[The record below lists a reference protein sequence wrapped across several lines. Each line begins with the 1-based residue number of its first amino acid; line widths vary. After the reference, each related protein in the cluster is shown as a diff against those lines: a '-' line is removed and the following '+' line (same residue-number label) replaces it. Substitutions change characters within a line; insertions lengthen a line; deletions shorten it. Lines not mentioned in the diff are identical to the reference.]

1 MRRRGIA
8 ALVLCWACSA
18 QAVSMDFDHAWNTL
32 QRSDDKLAAGA
43 AAQQRAAELLRAS
56 RSLLLPQL
64 DLIGSYTRLDE
75 PIELNALGLNP
86 LNEAAATIPGQ
97 TLIGLLGGPDA
108 FITPVTGRELTRSSL
123 VAFWPLYTGGKI
135 SAARELAS
143 LGQQE
148 AEALLEEIRRTRFVE
163 LVSAYFGVVLAERAV
178 ATRAAAEQTLAQHLH
193 AAQLLEQQGQIGRV
207 ERLTAA
213 AAYDQARIDTRTA
226 QDRLATARLALTHL
240 VHGTEDVQPSSPLF
254 VNTEVA
260 PLERF
265 QPGLEQHPGMR
276 LVTARRRQAETL
288 ARTARGSYHPEVFL
302 YGSYSLYDD
311 DTLASTLNPDWLVGV
326 GVRLSLL
333 DRGGRGG
340 RIRAAQSAVTEA
352 LRTQQAVERQLQVLL
367 ETRHREASQA
377 LAEYRDLASS
387 VELAQEALQLQE
399 TAFAEGLAR
408 PLDVVDAQT
417 RLLAAQTQR
426 QSTAFR
432 YVQTLAELLSITGRY
447 DDFSN
452 YLREGDLVR

>member
-1 MRRRGIA
+1 
-8 ALVLCWACSA
+8 
-18 QAVSMDFDHAWNTL
+18 
-32 QRSDDKLAAGA
+32 
-43 AAQQRAAELLRAS
+43 
-56 RSLLLPQL
+56 
-64 DLIGSYTRLDE
+64 
-75 PIELNALGLNP
+75 
-86 LNEAAATIPGQ
+86 
-97 TLIGLLGGPDA
+97 
-108 FITPVTGRELTRSSL
+108 
-123 VAFWPLYTGGKI
+123 
-135 SAARELAS
+135 
-143 LGQQE
+143 
-148 AEALLEEIRRTRFVE
+148 
-163 LVSAYFGVVLAERAV
+163 
-178 ATRAAAEQTLAQHLH
+178 
-193 AAQLLEQQGQIGRV
+193 
-207 ERLTAA
+207 RLTAA

-352 LRTQQAVERQLQVLL
+352 LRTQQAVERQL
-367 ETRHREASQA
+367 
-377 LAEYRDLASS
+377 
-387 VELAQEALQLQE
+387 
-399 TAFAEGLAR
+399 
-408 PLDVVDAQT
+408 
-417 RLLAAQTQR
+417 
-426 QSTAFR
+426 
-432 YVQTLAELLSITGRY
+432 
-447 DDFSN
+447 
-452 YLREGDLVR
+452 